1 MLLEQLKFV
10 FISFVVQNGGEQQT
24 RTLVLGQLFSHH
36 SWEFPHCLL
45 LLHRIMILLH
55 STQELQEKV
64 VGVILTKVMAGNNHI
79 DLVHMQKDVEF
90 DLYFPHSSHS

>member
-1 MLLEQLKFV
+1 MLEQLKFV

-64 VGVILTKVMAGNNHI
+64 VGAIQTKVMAE
-79 DLVHMQKDVEF
+79 LVRK
-90 DLYFPHSSHS
+90 